1 MYFWWW
7 HDGGLGQGLEPFFD
21 AMMFLDL
28 VSFGRKEIM
37 FLRGGSVLASIFKLT
52 QSKFETI

>member
-28 VSFGRKEIM
+28 VSFGRKENM
-37 FLRGGSVLASIFKLT
+37 VFREVVVFWYQYLN
-52 QSKFETI
+52 